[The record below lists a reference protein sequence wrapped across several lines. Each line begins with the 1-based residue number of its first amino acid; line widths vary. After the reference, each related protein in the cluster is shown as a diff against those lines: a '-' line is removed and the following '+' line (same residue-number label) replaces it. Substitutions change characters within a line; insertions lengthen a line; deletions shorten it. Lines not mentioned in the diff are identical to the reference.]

1 MQWKRWTFSEHSVCI
16 RHIWTWTKVW
26 WVHCPRD
33 KRHSQIFYICLFMV
47 CDCSYM
53 PSNAYMCRV
62 VGSLLENQLHIRW
75 IIRLAQGD
83 IRDTPHGEKPDKRV
97 VASYALEPLLKLGWS
112 DCVHL
117 VKTPISHREKVAFI
131 YICEPQILIAFIISG
146 KRDKKIILYTR

>member
-1 MQWKRWTFSEHSVCI
+1 MIWIFHYKL
-16 RHIWTWTKVW
+16 HITIIYETIIWSSAMEEMNIFGAFCMYSTYLDVNEGMMGALPT
-26 WVHCPRD
+26 RD

-83 IRDTPHGEKPDKRV
+83 IRDALHGEKPEGCRV
-97 VASYALEPLLKLGWS
+97 LRSRAIIETRVIRLRASRKDFY
-112 DCVHL
+112 H
-117 VKTPISHREKVAFI
+117 
-131 YICEPQILIAFIISG
+131 IA
-146 KRDKKIILYTR
+146 KK